1 MTKGVEL
8 IHEKTKKY
16 FSSKSLEVVDVK
28 AGDAFD
34 ADCWKQLKFLHCK
47 R

>member
-1 MTKGVEL
+1 MREYSNKGFRIE
-8 IHEKTKKY
+8 
-16 FSSKSLEVVDVK
+16 VK

-34 ADCWKQLKFLHCK
+34 ADFAEAITQIPAHRL

>member
-1 MTKGVEL
+1 LPKVRVE
-8 IHEKTKKY
+8 
-16 FSSKSLEVVDVK
+16 VK

-34 ADCWKQLKFLHCK
+34 ADFAETITQIPAP